1 MLCKGLE
8 LDSQRG
14 FVMTADDLEHLEV
27 VLQKKPIVGTWTAD
41 DLLNHPELVYKNY
54 MEHARSF
61 VVLGRLSTSS
71 DEEQPT
77 VADYEKR
84 LIKLVK
90 EQGAAKGYITAEY
103 GYGKTSTA
111 IFVWQRCEQA
121 EILSIPPFQIQHLD
135 HLISATY
142 GWVRFKLEHSYPQLV
157 AEAKQIYDRYI
168 NRDIDT
174 HGHTESE
181 RELLRRMYHEGRY
194 SLDLRC

>member
-1 MLCKGLE
+1 
-8 LDSQRG
+8 
-14 FVMTADDLEHLEV
+14 MTADDLEHLEV

-142 GWVRFKLEHSYPQLV
+142 G
-157 AEAKQIYDRYI
+157 
-168 NRDIDT
+168 
-174 HGHTESE
+174 
-181 RELLRRMYHEGRY
+181 
-194 SLDLRC
+194 